1 MAKRTRDVQ
10 LHFMVSEQERKLIE
24 EKMEQLGTKN
34 MGAYLRKMAID
45 GYVIQLDLSDIRELV
60 SLLRKTSNSLNQLT
74 KRVHQTGNIYGED
87 LEALR
92 KSYDKLWDTADE
104 ILSRLATIS

>member
-60 SLLRKTSNSLNQLT
+60 FLLRKTSNSLNQLT

-92 KSYDKLWDTADE
+92 ESYDKLWDTADE
-104 ILSRLATIS
+104 ILSRLATII